1 MVRPIGVTHVTLRS
15 SARRT
20 KVRLMNK
27 IILDAL
33 ASIAVGVALILISM
47 LMFTIVGLPI
57 ATASLIAV
65 VIVGVSLVVAF
76 IVAVIVTR

>member
-1 MVRPIGVTHVTLRS
+1 
-15 SARRT
+15 
-20 KVRLMNK
+20 MNK
-27 IILDAL
+27 ITDTYQTTPAELRKLILDAV
-33 ASIAVGVALILISM
+33 ASIAVGVVLILISM
-47 LMFTIVGLPI
+47 LMFTIAGLPI